1 MDETK
6 GGCASPT
13 ASGQVPDASTFQ
25 ALMKQ
30 WADAVAARDRAAF
43 DAIWAADYSYTSPD
57 GIRLTRAQIMDLEMD
72 VPVPGPMHDIR
83 VQEVVDGVV
92 IVRGGHPLQGEFE
105 SEHVRPELAE
115 QVSRGVGVRDRL
127 VVATKPVQ
135 CAQHHPG
142 EIDQVRNH
150 KHVLWQPS
158 LNHLC

>member
-6 GGCASPT
+6 GGWASPT

-115 QVSRGVGVRDRL
+115 QVSRGVEIAFTSVWRRQEDGVWK
-127 VVATKPVQ
+127 VVSNDA
-135 CAQHHPG
+135 H
-142 EIDQVRNH
+142 IVRSN
-150 KHVLWQPS
+150 
-158 LNHLC
+158 